1 MTDPEV
7 ARQLKYALDRQH
19 FQDLAAG
26 VDKQQPE
33 NNWLKG
39 IKSIF
44 GYANGG
50 FVDRGQMFIA
60 GEAGPEIVGTM
71 GGKSAVANEDQIIS
85 GVAEGVRQGMSGSN
99 QVIKL
104 QIGQYEFEQL
114 VVRTIQNYSRRTGGA
129 LV

>member
-1 MTDPEV
+1 MPKAD
-7 ARQLKYALDRQH
+7 
-19 FQDLAAG
+19 
-26 VDKQQPE
+26 
-33 NNWLKG
+33 
-39 IKSIF
+39 
-44 GYANGG
+44 GG